1 MFEAGKL
8 TPSAKIAIVGS
19 GAIGC
24 YYGARLAQSGHN
36 VHFLMRSDLAA
47 VQANGLTIRSV
58 VGDFHLNEVNC
69 HGSTEEIGPCDLVI
83 IALKSTANDNLGSL
97 LKPLIH
103 DQTVVLT
110 LQNGLGNEEKLAA
123 LVGGERVMGGLCFV
137 CINRTGPGVIEH
149 IAQGQINLGEFSGG
163 PQERT
168 HAIAESL
175 RQSQI
180 PCNVETSLPLA
191 RWCKLVWNIPF
202 NGLSIAAG
210 GVDTEVMLADPA
222 LSRLIKDLML
232 EVISAAARLDLHLP
246 PSLADDMIENTRR
259 MGAYKTSSL
268 IDYLDG
274 KDVELDTIWLEPC
287 RQAMTAGATV
297 PRLEMLCDLLRFRL
311 NQNRQ

>member
-8 TPSAKIAIVGS
+8 TPSAKIAIIGS

-36 VHFLMRSDLAA
+36 VHFLMRSDLEA
-47 VQANGLTIRSV
+47 VRINGLRIQSV
-58 VGDFHLNEVNC
+58 AGDFHLDQVNC

-83 IALKSTANDNLGSL
+83 VALKATANDSLEPL

-103 DQTVVLT
+103 DQTMVLT

-123 LVGGERVMGGLCFV
+123 IVGAEKVLGGLCFV
-137 CINRTGPGVIEH
+137 CINRTGAGVIEH
-149 IAQGQINLGEFSGG
+149 IAQGQINLGEFSGE

-175 RQSQI
+175 RQSLI
-180 PCNVETSLPLA
+180 PCNVEHSLPLA
-191 RWCKLVWNIPF
+191 RWRKLVWNIPF

-210 GVDTEVMLADPA
+210 GVDTEIMLADPA
-222 LSRLIKDLML
+222 LSRLIKDIML
-232 EVISAAARLDLHLP
+232 EVISTAARLDLHLP

-274 KDVELDTIWLEPC
+274 REVELETIWLEPC
-287 RQAMTAGATV
+287 RQAIAAGATV